1 MIRLVVLV
9 LWIGLAHQGCRD
21 DAADAGLADA
31 SSLDAAGPQPD
42 ARPPEPHEPPTP
54 AAVQY
59 FSDISDGLSGQALVI
74 ALHDK
79 LEADH
84 KSLSFAALYDAYE
97 IVDGDR
103 DGCTGIF
110 DFYSNKCWQP
120 GEACGNYTQEGDCFN
135 REHSWPKSWWGGAT
149 GPDQHDDLITV
160 IPADGYV
167 NNSRGQLPLGIVP
180 VAMYTSSNGSK
191 RGTCSTNGIG
201 FGERCFEPSHELKGD
216 FARMFFYM
224 AVRYEGDLACCDE
237 VGVSRSDIKLW
248 QEQVLREW
256 HIQDPVDIW
265 ERERNERVFGIQEN
279 RNPFVDYPG
288 FVERIS
294 DF

>member
-1 MIRLVVLV
+1 MIRLVVLA
-9 LWIGLAHQGCRD
+9 LWIGLGNQGCRD
-21 DAADAGLADA
+21 NADAGLADA
-31 SSLDAAGPQPD
+31 SSFDAVPQPD
-42 ARPPEPHEPPTP
+42 ARPPKPHEPPT
-54 AAVQY
+54 AAAIEY
-59 FSDISDGLSGQALVI
+59 FSDISDGLSGQALVL

-84 KSLSFAALYDAYE
+84 ESLSFAALYNAYE

-103 DGCTGIF
+103 DGCAGIF
-110 DFYSNKCWQP
+110 DFYSTKCWQP
-120 GEACGNYTQEGDCFN
+120 GEACGNYTKEGDCFN

-180 VAMYTSSNGSK
+180 VATYTSSNGSK

-201 FGERCFEPSHELKGD
+201 FGERCFEPSHDLKGD

-224 AVRYEGDLACCDE
+224 AVRYEGDIACCDE
-237 VGVSRSDIKLW
+237 IAVSQADIKPW
-248 QEQVLREW
+248 QETLLREW
-256 HIQDPVDIW
+256 HVQDPVDIW
-265 ERERNERVFGIQEN
+265 ERERNERVFGIQKN
-279 RNPFVDYPG
+279 RNPFVDYPA
-288 FVERIS
+288 FVEKIS